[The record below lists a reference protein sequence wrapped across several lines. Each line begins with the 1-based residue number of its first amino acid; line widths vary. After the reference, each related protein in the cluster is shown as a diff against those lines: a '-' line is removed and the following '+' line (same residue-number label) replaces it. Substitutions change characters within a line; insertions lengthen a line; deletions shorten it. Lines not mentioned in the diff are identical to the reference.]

1 MGFVRGEMQGGTTL
15 EPAGRLQVRIFMAK
29 RWFPVLVLLAAS
41 AEAGAQ
47 GAGFFAQGVGVTVGF
62 KTGDNVVVP
71 NAPFQADF
79 VVTMTDTLADGNV
92 LNREI
97 RGNVQRDG
105 AGRFREQNAEGTH
118 DGQQKPHGF
127 MQAIILDPVADRMYQ
142 WSNAN
147 QYLNTSPIRE
157 GIHASIDYIST
168 ADGRAYLK
176 TEGQD
181 EVTAKELGT
190 KKIGGLNCAGTL
202 VTTVV
207 PVGRMG
213 NEKPIVITDESWR
226 SADLQMVIERV
237 LHDPLIGVRK
247 LVFENIARSEAP
259 VTAFQPPDGRSRK
272 PDLLFSMPFRGTP
285 PPAPGVTSILPRS

>member
-1 MGFVRGEMQGGTTL
+1 M
-15 EPAGRLQVRIFMAK
+15 PK
-29 RWFPVLVLLAAS
+29 RWFAVLLLIVAS
-41 AEAGAQ
+41 VEAGAQ
-47 GAGFFAQGVGVTVGF
+47 GAGFFAQGVGVKIGF
-62 KTGDNVVVP
+62 QTGDNVTIP

-105 AGRFREQNAEGTH
+105 AGRFREQNAEVTRG
-118 DGQQKPHGF
+118 GAEEPHGF
-127 MQAIILDPVADRMYQ
+127 VQSIILDPVAGRMYQ

-176 TEGQD
+176 TAVQD
-181 EVTAKELGT
+181 DVTTKDLGT
-190 KKIGGLNCAGTL
+190 KKIGVLNCTGTL

-207 PVGRMG
+207 PIGKMG

-226 SADLQMVIERV
+226 SPDLQMVVERV
-237 LHDPLIGVRK
+237 VHDPLIGVRK
-247 LVFENIARSEAP
+247 LQFENITRSEPP
-259 VTAFQPPDGRSRK
+259 VSAFQPPDGRTTK
-272 PDLLFSMPFRGTP
+272 PDPLFSMPFRGTP
-285 PPAPGVTSILPRS
+285 PPAPGVPSILPHS